1 MPRAREFDPALA
13 LNKAMGVFWQK
24 GYANTSIDDLVAAT
38 GVNRYGLYAEFESKR
53 GLFLTCLDHYQNEI
67 VEMAFGVVEQPSAS
81 LSNIR
86 DYFNMITGPAPAGR
100 GEMGCL
106 MINTANDVAA
116 HDKRTAKK
124 VEKYRARLQSGFRK
138 ALSNAKANGELAAR
152 VDVEQMADFLIGVV
166 QGLSVMIRSRAQP
179 KMIANVVTTALSCLE

>member
-1 MPRAREFDPALA
+1 
-13 LNKAMGVFWQK
+13 MGVFWEK

-38 GVNRYGLYAEFESKR
+38 GVNRYGLYGEFESKR

-67 VEMAFGVVEQPSAS
+67 VEMAFGVVEQPGAS
-81 LSNIR
+81 LTNIR
-86 DYFNMITGPAPAGR
+86 DYFNMIIGPDPAGR
-100 GEMGCL
+100 GNMGCL

-124 VEKYRARLQSGFRK
+124 VEKYRTRLQSGFRK

-152 VDVEQMADFLIGVV
+152 VDVERMADFLIGVV
-166 QGLSVMIRSRAQP
+166 QGLSVMVRSRAQP
-179 KMIANVVTTALSCLE
+179 KMIANVVATALSCLE